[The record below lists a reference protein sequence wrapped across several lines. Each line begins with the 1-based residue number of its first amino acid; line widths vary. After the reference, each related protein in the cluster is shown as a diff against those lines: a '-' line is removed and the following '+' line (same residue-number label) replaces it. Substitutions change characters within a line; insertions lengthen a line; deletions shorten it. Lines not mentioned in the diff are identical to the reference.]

1 MRSYLVTGG
10 SGFLGRGL
18 ARALLK
24 REDVARICL
33 YSRGEHQQA
42 VARSILHDPAGK
54 LRWMIGDVRDLSRL
68 RWAMQGID
76 IVIHAAAL
84 KRIEV
89 GAYAP
94 SEMVMTNVMGTMNVI
109 DAAAYCKVKKVIYV
123 SSDKAWKPV
132 SPYGQT
138 KATAEC
144 LILSAAVERRG
155 PIYAACRY
163 GNVAGSTGS
172 VIPTWR
178 EILKRANTVPVTDP
192 NATRFWMTREEAV
205 DLVLSTADEMRG
217 GELKIPTL
225 PAYRLGD
232 LAEAMGAE
240 MRIIGLP
247 EHEKLHEG
255 MRDGLTSDIAPRL
268 SVPDLRERL
277 RHV

>member
-1 MRSYLVTGG
+1 MTSYLITGG

-18 ARALLK
+18 ARKLL
-24 REDVARICL
+24 RDDTGRICI
-33 YSRGEHQQA
+33 YSRGEYQQA
-42 VARSILHDPAGK
+42 LARSALEDPQGK

-68 RWAMQGID
+68 RWAMRGVD
-76 IVIHAAAL
+76 VVIHAAAL

-94 SEMVMTNVMGTMNVI
+94 SEMVNTNVVGTMNVI
-109 DAAAYCKVKKVIYV
+109 DAAAYCGVKKVVYV
-123 SSDKAWKPV
+123 SSDKAWRPI

-144 LILSAAVERRG
+144 LILSGNTERLG
-155 PIYAACRY
+155 PMFSACRY

-172 VIPTWR
+172 VIPMWR
-178 EILKRANTVPVTDP
+178 DILKRSKSVPVTDP
-192 NATRFWMTREEAV
+192 DATRFWMTREEAV
-205 DLVLSTADEMRG
+205 NLVLFLADEMQG
-217 GELKIPTL
+217 GELRVPSL

-240 MRIIGLP
+240 MDIIGMP
-247 EHEKLHEG
+247 PHEKMHEG
-255 MRDGLTSDIAPRL
+255 MEEGNTSDMAPRL
-268 SVPDLRERL
+268 TVSDLKERL